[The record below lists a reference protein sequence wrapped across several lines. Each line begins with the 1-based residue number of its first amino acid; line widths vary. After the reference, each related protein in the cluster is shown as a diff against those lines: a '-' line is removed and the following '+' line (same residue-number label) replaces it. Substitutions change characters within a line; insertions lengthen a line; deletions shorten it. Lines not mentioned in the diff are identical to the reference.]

1 MRNGKRVIKFDTLPQ
16 YVIIIY
22 RGEKAV
28 TAEELYKKVNK
39 AIDRGNNVEIR
50 KGKDGN
56 LVVYEV
62 KKNIVTC

>member
-1 MRNGKRVIKFDTLPQ
+1 M